1 MGLFNLF
8 KKENK
13 FFTPDERS
21 RIVAAIKEAEKS
33 TSGEI
38 RVFIESHC
46 RYMDALERAGEVFF
60 NLEMDETKEENA
72 VLLYIAM
79 KDHQLAIF
87 ADKNIHVKAGEEYW
101 IKEVEA
107 MVASF
112 CKENIAQ
119 GIIDC
124 VKDIGEALQL
134 HFPYNQQTDKNE
146 LPDDIVF
153 GH

>member
-1 MGLFNLF
+1 MGLFNFF
-8 KKENK
+8 KKEHK

-60 NLEMDETKEENA
+60 NLEMDETKEKNA
-72 VLLYIAM
+72 VLVYVAI
-79 KDHQLAIF
+79 KDHQLAVF
-87 ADKNIHVKAGEEYW
+87 ADKHIHEKTGQAYW
-101 IKEVEA
+101 VKEVA
-107 MVASF
+107 TMVASF
-112 CKENIAQ
+112 SRDDIAQ

-124 VKDIGEALQL
+124 IKDIGEALQL
-134 HFPYNQQTDKNE
+134 YFPYNQQTDKNE